1 MVGIFLVYHS
11 KIITDGIKKLAMQI
25 VSEINLA
32 IAVETFDGIIGTDV
46 TRILNVVK
54 SVYFKDG
61 VIVIF
66 DLGSALRNAN
76 MAMEFL
82 NTSKKG
88 KVTIVDCPIVE
99 GSVMAAVESRI
110 GKNIGEIE

>member
-1 MVGIFLVYHS
+1 
-11 KIITDGIKKLAMQI
+11 
-25 VSEINLA
+25 
-32 IAVETFDGIIGTDV
+32 
-46 TRILNVVK
+46 
-54 SVYFKDG
+54 
-61 VIVIF
+61 
-66 DLGSALRNAN
+66 